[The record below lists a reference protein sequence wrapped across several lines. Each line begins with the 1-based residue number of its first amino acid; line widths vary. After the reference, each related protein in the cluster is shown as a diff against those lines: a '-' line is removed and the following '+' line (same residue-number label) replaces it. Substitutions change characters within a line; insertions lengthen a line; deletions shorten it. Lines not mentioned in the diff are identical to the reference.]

1 MNKRSPASV
10 RGLAQNSGSTHTAL
24 ADVTPLFPPGENQPQ
39 EDEALAML
47 TQELDSI
54 DLEKPRKE
62 CLACGANLSESTKYR
77 RLRVCPTCKY
87 HYTISA
93 RRRIASIAD
102 EGSFKET
109 SKWIQSLDPL
119 EFSPRI
125 SYRVRV
131 LQNQTRTGLSEAAVT
146 GTCSIG
152 GTSVVII
159 VLDSSFLGGSMGVVV
174 GEKVTLALELAAR
187 KKIPCVAMVTSGGAR
202 IQEGVLSLMQ
212 MAKTTLAART
222 LRDKGQAFIVSLSN
236 PSTGQVLGSFASMAD
251 IIFAEPGSHI
261 GFAPLGDLRAIEG
274 KRADTEHTAEAYLE
288 RGHVDAIIERDRLKH
303 ELASILDLLSPE
315 FQLTSSR
322 RVTTENVTIRP
333 REAWEMVNLARRPDR
348 PRARF
353 YIDNVFANFFELHGD
368 RVYTDDESVIIG
380 LARLG
385 GQSVVIVAQQKSTD
399 DIDDLT
405 APRMGDIT
413 PGGFRKARRGV
424 MLAETFKIPVV
435 TIVDSPGPRLGI
447 DMEQRGLASAI
458 ARMIDQ
464 MGRARIPTLS
474 ILIGEGG
481 SEAALAFGLADR
493 VLMLENAI
501 YTPITP
507 ERGAQSEMSDP
518 GKAPDVARALKLTSV
533 DCVDMEIVDAIVPE
547 PEQGAHGSPEEAA
560 RLLKRSLMR
569 ELSNL
574 AGKNTKTLVRRRQK
588 KFRKVGEYGS
598 GFRTA
603 LRRETKAWQVGLA
616 AGVRAFRQ
624 AGELDNG
631 PEFVDDDDILDEID
645 AQDEDEL
652 DAT

>member
-1 MNKRSPASV
+1 VPANVTS
-10 RGLAQNSGSTHTAL
+10 LFPDEQPQDDDAL
-24 ADVTPLFPPGENQPQ
+24 AK
-39 EDEALAML
+39 L
-47 TQELDSI
+47 TEELDSL
-54 DLEKPRKE
+54 DLEKPREE
-62 CLACGANLSESTKYR
+62 CLSCGANISKSSKYR
-77 RLRVCPTCKY
+77 RLRVCPTCGY

-93 RRRIASIAD
+93 RRRIAAIAD

-125 SYRVRV
+125 SYRVRL
-131 LQNQTRTGLSEAAVT
+131 LQDQSRTGLSEAAVT

-152 GTSVVII
+152 GTPVVVI

-187 KKIPCVAMVTSGGAR
+187 KKVPCVAMVTSGGAR

-212 MAKTTLAART
+212 MAKTTLAARA
-222 LRDKGQAFIVSLSN
+222 LRDKRQAFIVSLSN

-261 GFAPLGDLRAIEG
+261 GFAPLGDLREIEG

-288 RGHVDAIIERDRLKH
+288 RGHVDAIIERDKLKH
-303 ELASILDLLSPE
+303 ELASVLDLISPE
-315 FQLTSSR
+315 FRLTSSR
-322 RVTTENVTIRP
+322 RLTPENVAIRP
-333 REAWEMVNLARRPDR
+333 REAWEMVKLARRPDR

-353 YIDNVFANFFELHGD
+353 YIDNVFANFFEFHGD
-368 RVYTDDESVIIG
+368 RVYTDDPSVIIG
-380 LARLG
+380 IARLG
-385 GQSVVIVAQQKSTD
+385 GQSVMIVAQQKALIAD
-399 DIDDLT
+399 DDKT
-405 APRMGDIT
+405 SVARAGDIT

-424 MLAETFKIPVV
+424 ILAETFKIPVV

-458 ARMIDQ
+458 SRMIDQ
-464 MGRARIPTLS
+464 MGRVKTPTLS

-481 SEAALAFGLADR
+481 SEAALSFGLADR

-501 YTPITP
+501 YTPIAP
-507 ERGAQSEMSDP
+507 ERGAQAEMSDP
-518 GKAPDVARALKLTSV
+518 SKASDIARALKLTSL
-533 DCVDMEIVDAIVPE
+533 DCIEMEIVDDIVPE
-547 PEQGAHGSPEEAA
+547 PESGAHGSPNEAA

-569 ELSNL
+569 ELSDL

-588 KFRKVGEYGS
+588 KYRKVGEYGS
-598 GFRTA
+598 RFRTA

-624 AGELDNG
+624 AGESYTG
-631 PEFVDDDDILDEID
+631 PEFVDDEDILDEID
-645 AQDEDEL
+645 AQDEAEL

>member
-1 MNKRSPASV
+1 MV
-10 RGLAQNSGSTHTAL
+10 RDTAGIIRTAL
-24 ADVTPLFPPGENQPQ
+24 PDNVTPLFPDGQPH
-39 EDEALAML
+39 EDEGLAKL
-47 TQELDSI
+47 TEELDSI
-54 DLEKPRKE
+54 NLEQPRKA
-62 CLACGANLSESTKYR
+62 CLSCGSDISASTKYR
-77 RLRVCPTCKY
+77 RLRVCPTCGY

-93 RRRIASIAD
+93 RRRIAAIAD

-125 SYRVRV
+125 SYRVRL
-131 LQNQTRTGLSEAAVT
+131 LQDQTRTGLSEAAVT
-146 GTCSIG
+146 GTCLIG
-152 GTSVVII
+152 GTPVVIV

-187 KKIPCVAMVTSGGAR
+187 KKMPCVAMVTSGGAR

-212 MAKTTLAART
+212 MAKTTLAARA
-222 LRDKGQAFIVSLSN
+222 LKDKGQTFIVSLSN

-261 GFAPLGDLRAIEG
+261 GFSPLGDLREIEG
-274 KRADTEHTAEAYLE
+274 KKLNTEHTAEAHLE
-288 RGHVDAIIERDRLKH
+288 RGHIDAIIERDKLKH
-303 ELASILDLLSPE
+303 ELASVLDLISPE
-315 FQLTSSR
+315 FRLTSSR
-322 RVTTENVTIRP
+322 KLTPDAVSVRP
-333 REAWEMVNLARRPDR
+333 REAWDMVKLARRPDR

-368 RVYTDDESVIIG
+368 RVYTDDPSVIVG

-385 GQSVVIVAQQKSTD
+385 GQSVMIVAQQKSLANDGDESSTM
-399 DIDDLT
+399 
-405 APRMGDIT
+405 RMGEIT

-424 MLAETFKIPVV
+424 ILAETFKIPVV

-447 DMEQRGLASAI
+447 DMEHRGLASAI

-464 MGRARIPTLS
+464 MGRVKTPTLS

-481 SEAALAFGLADR
+481 SEAALGFGLADR

-501 YTPITP
+501 YTPIAP
-507 ERGAQSEMSDP
+507 ELGAQAEMSDP
-518 GKAPDVARALKLTSV
+518 SKASDIARALKLTSV
-533 DCVDMEIVDAIVPE
+533 DCVEMEIVDEIVPE
-547 PEQGAHGSPEEAA
+547 PESGAHGSPDEAA

-569 ELSNL
+569 VLSDV
-574 AGKNTKTLVRRRQK
+574 AGQNTKTLVRRRQK

-598 GFRTA
+598 RFRTA

-616 AGVRAFRQ
+616 AGVRAFRH
-624 AGELDNG
+624 AGESDNG
-631 PEFVDDDDILDEID
+631 PEFVDDGDDMFDDIDS
-645 AQDEDEL
+645 QDDSEL
-652 DAT
+652 DLD

>member
-1 MNKRSPASV
+1 V
-10 RGLAQNSGSTHTAL
+10 
-24 ADVTPLFPPGENQPQ
+24 ADVTPLFPDEQPQ
-39 EDEALAML
+39 DDALAKL
-47 TQELDSI
+47 TDELDSLN
-54 DLEKPRKE
+54 LEQPRQE
-62 CLACGANLSESTKYR
+62 CLSCGANISNSTKYR
-77 RLRVCPTCKY
+77 RWRVCPTCGY

-93 RRRIASIAD
+93 RRRIAAIAD

-125 SYRVRV
+125 SYRVRL
-131 LQNQTRTGLSEAAVT
+131 LQDQTRTGLSEAAVT

-152 GTSVVII
+152 GTPVVIV

-212 MAKTTLAART
+212 MAKTTLAARA

-261 GFAPLGDLRAIEG
+261 GFAPLADLREIDG
-274 KRADTEHTAEAYLE
+274 KRVDTEHTAESYLE
-288 RGHVDAIIERDRLKH
+288 RGHIDAIVERDRLKH
-303 ELASILDLLSPE
+303 ELASILDLISPE
-315 FQLTSSR
+315 FRLTSSR
-322 RVTTENVTIRP
+322 RISPDNITIRP
-333 REAWEMVNLARRPDR
+333 REAWEMVKLARRPDR

-368 RVYTDDESVIIG
+368 RVYTDDPSVIIG

-385 GQSVVIVAQQKSTD
+385 GQSVIIVAQQKSSDEVTGESD
-399 DIDDLT
+399 
-405 APRMGDIT
+405 AFRNGEIT
-413 PGGFRKARRGV
+413 PGGFRKARRGLL
-424 MLAETFKIPVV
+424 LAETFKLPVV

-464 MGRARIPTLS
+464 MGRARIPTIS

-481 SEAALAFGLADR
+481 SEAALSFGLADR

-518 GKAPDVARALKLTSV
+518 SKASDIARALKLTSV
-533 DCVDMEIVDAIVPE
+533 DCVDMEIVDDIVPE
-547 PEQGAHGSPEEAA
+547 PESGAHASPDEAA

-574 AGKNTKTLVRRRQK
+574 VGKNTNTLVRRRQK

-598 GFRTA
+598 RFRTT
-603 LRRETKAWQVGLA
+603 LRRETRAWQAGLA

-624 AGELDNG
+624 SGETDSS
-631 PEFVDDDDILDEID
+631 PEFVDDDDLLNEADNLDEID
-645 AQDEDEL
+645 EPIDR
-652 DAT
+652 

>member
-1 MNKRSPASV
+1 MPDN
-10 RGLAQNSGSTHTAL
+10 
-24 ADVTPLFPPGENQPQ
+24 VTPLFPPEDNQPLDKDAIAKLS
-39 EDEALAML
+39 E
-47 TQELDSI
+47 ELDTL
-54 DLEKPRKE
+54 DLDQPRKA
-62 CLACGANLSESTKYR
+62 CLSCGANISESTKYR
-77 RLRVCPTCKY
+77 RLRVCPTCGY

-93 RRRIASIAD
+93 RRRIAAIAD

-125 SYRVRV
+125 SYRVRL
-131 LQNQTRTGLSEAAVT
+131 LQDQSRTGLSEAAVT

-152 GTSVVII
+152 GTPVVII

-187 KKIPCVAMVTSGGAR
+187 RKLPCVAMVTSGGAR

-212 MAKTTLAART
+212 MAKTTLATRA

-261 GFAPLGDLRAIEG
+261 GFSPLGDLREIEG
-274 KRADTEHTAEAYLE
+274 NLADTEHTAEAYLE

-303 ELASILDLLSPE
+303 ELASVLDLISPE
-315 FQLTSSR
+315 FKLTSSR
-322 RVTTENVTIRP
+322 RLVAEKVALRP
-333 REAWEMVNLARRPDR
+333 REAWEMVKLARRPDR
-348 PRARF
+348 PRASF

-368 RVYTDDESVIIG
+368 RVYTDDNSVIIG

-385 GQSVVIVAQQKSTD
+385 GQSVMIIAQQKSTITTVGD
-399 DIDDLT
+399 DEKA
-405 APRMGDIT
+405 APRSGDIT

-424 MLAETFKIPVV
+424 ILAETFKIPVV
-435 TIVDSPGPRLGI
+435 TIVDSPGPKLGI

-464 MGRARIPTLS
+464 MGRVKTPTLS

-501 YTPITP
+501 YTQIDP

-518 GKAPDVARALKLTSV
+518 TKASDIARALKLTSV
-533 DCVDMEIVDAIVPE
+533 DCVEMEIVDEIVPE
-547 PEQGAHGSPEEAA
+547 PELGAHGSPDEAA
-560 RLLKRSLMR
+560 RLLKRALMR
-569 ELSNL
+569 EMSALT
-574 AGKNTKTLVRRRQK
+574 GKNTKTLVRRRQK
-588 KFRKVGEYGS
+588 KFRKVGEYGNQY
-598 GFRTA
+598 RTA

-624 AGELDNG
+624 SGDTDKS

-645 AQDEDEL
+645 EIDEIAIQSDEEL
-652 DAT
+652 ELT

>member
-1 MNKRSPASV
+1 MIRD
-10 RGLAQNSGSTHTAL
+10 STGTILTTL
-24 ADVTPLFPPGENQPQ
+24 ADVTPLFPDGQPQ
-39 EDEALAML
+39 DDDALAKL
-47 TQELDSI
+47 TEELDSLNL
-54 DLEKPRKE
+54 DQPRKA
-62 CLACGANLSESTKYR
+62 CLSCGADISNSTKYR
-77 RLRVCPTCKY
+77 RLRVCPTCGY

-93 RRRIASIAD
+93 RRRIAAIAD

-125 SYRVRV
+125 SYRVRL
-131 LQNQTRTGLSEAAVT
+131 LQDQTRTGLSEAAVT
-146 GTCSIG
+146 GTCLIG
-152 GTSVVII
+152 GTPVVII

-187 KKIPCVAMVTSGGAR
+187 KKMPCVAMVTSGGAR

-212 MAKTTLAART
+212 MAKTTLAARA

-261 GFAPLGDLRAIEG
+261 GFSPLGDLREIEG
-274 KRADTEHTAEAYLE
+274 KKLNTEHTAEAHQE
-288 RGHVDAIIERDRLKH
+288 RGHIDSIIERDKLKH
-303 ELASILDLLSPE
+303 ELASVLDLISPE
-315 FQLTSSR
+315 FRLTSSR
-322 RVTTENVTIRP
+322 KLTPDAVAIRP
-333 REAWEMVNLARRPDR
+333 REAWEMVKLARRPDR

-368 RVYTDDESVIIG
+368 RVYTDDPSVIVG

-385 GQSVVIVAQQKSTD
+385 GQSVMIVAQQKSLSNDGDESSAT
-399 DIDDLT
+399 
-405 APRMGDIT
+405 RMGEIT

-424 MLAETFKIPVV
+424 ILAETFKIPVV

-464 MGRARIPTLS
+464 MGRVKTPTLS

-501 YTPITP
+501 YTPIAP
-507 ERGAQSEMSDP
+507 ERGAQAEMSDP
-518 GKAPDVARALKLTSV
+518 SKASDIARALKLTSV
-533 DCVDMEIVDAIVPE
+533 DCVEMEIVDEIVPE
-547 PEQGAHGSPEEAA
+547 PESGAHGSPDEAA

-569 ELSNL
+569 VLSDL
-574 AGKNTKTLVRRRQK
+574 AGQNTKTLVRRRQK

-598 GFRTA
+598 RFRTA

-624 AGELDNG
+624 SGESDNG
-631 PEFVDDDDILDEID
+631 PEFVDDSEELFDDIDT
-645 AQDEDEL
+645 QDDI
-652 DAT
+652 

>member
-1 MNKRSPASV
+1 MPDN
-10 RGLAQNSGSTHTAL
+10 
-24 ADVTPLFPPGENQPQ
+24 VTPLFPPEDNQPLDKDAIAKLS
-39 EDEALAML
+39 E
-47 TQELDSI
+47 ELDTL
-54 DLEKPRKE
+54 DLDQPRKA
-62 CLACGANLSESTKYR
+62 CLSCGANISESTKYR
-77 RLRVCPTCKY
+77 RLRVCPTCGY

-93 RRRIASIAD
+93 RRRIAAIAD

-125 SYRVRV
+125 SYRVRL
-131 LQNQTRTGLSEAAVT
+131 LQDQSRTGLSEAAVT

-152 GTSVVII
+152 GTPVVII

-187 KKIPCVAMVTSGGAR
+187 RKLPCVAMVTSGGAR

-212 MAKTTLAART
+212 MAKTTLATRA

-236 PSTGQVLGSFASMAD
+236 PSTGQVMGSFASMAD

-261 GFAPLGDLRAIEG
+261 GFSPLGDLREIEG
-274 KRADTEHTAEAYLE
+274 NLADTEHTAEAYLE

-303 ELASILDLLSPE
+303 ELASVLDLISPE
-315 FQLTSSR
+315 FKLTSSR
-322 RVTTENVTIRP
+322 RLVAEKVALRP
-333 REAWEMVNLARRPDR
+333 REAWEMVKLARRPDR

-368 RVYTDDESVIIG
+368 RVYTDDNSVIIG

-385 GQSVVIVAQQKSTD
+385 GQSVMIIAQQKSTIKTVGD
-399 DIDDLT
+399 DEKA
-405 APRMGDIT
+405 APRSGDIT

-424 MLAETFKIPVV
+424 ILAETFKIPVV
-435 TIVDSPGPRLGI
+435 TIVDSPGPKLGI
-447 DMEQRGLASAI
+447 DMEHRGLASAI

-464 MGRARIPTLS
+464 MGRVKTPTLS

-481 SEAALAFGLADR
+481 SEAALAFGLADH

-501 YTPITP
+501 YTQIDP

-518 GKAPDVARALKLTSV
+518 TKASDIARALKLTSV
-533 DCVDMEIVDAIVPE
+533 DCVEMEIVDEIVPE
-547 PEQGAHGSPEEAA
+547 PELGAHGSPDEAA
-560 RLLKRSLMR
+560 RLLKRALMR
-569 ELSNL
+569 EMSALT
-574 AGKNTKTLVRRRQK
+574 GKNTKTLVRRRQK
-588 KFRKVGEYGS
+588 KFRKVGEYGNRY
-598 GFRTA
+598 RTT
-603 LRRETKAWQVGLA
+603 LRRETKAWQVGLT

-624 AGELDNG
+624 SGDTDKS

-645 AQDEDEL
+645 ELDEIAIQSDDEL
-652 DAT
+652 ELT

>member
-1 MNKRSPASV
+1 LPDN
-10 RGLAQNSGSTHTAL
+10 
-24 ADVTPLFPPGENQPQ
+24 VTPLFPQDDDQPQ
-39 EDEALAML
+39 DDDAIAKL
-47 TQELDSI
+47 TEELDSI
-54 DLEKPRKE
+54 NLEQPRKA
-62 CLACGANLSESTKYR
+62 CLSCGADLSASTKYR
-77 RLRVCPTCKY
+77 RLRVCPTCGY

-93 RRRIASIAD
+93 RRRIAAVAD

-125 SYRVRV
+125 SYRVRL
-131 LQNQTRTGLSEAAVT
+131 LQDQTRTGLSEAAVT

-152 GTSVVII
+152 GTPVVII

-187 KKIPCVAMVTSGGAR
+187 KKMPCVAMVTSGGAR

-212 MAKTTLAART
+212 MAKTTLAARA

-261 GFAPLGDLRAIEG
+261 GFAPLGDLREIEG
-274 KRADTEHTAEAYLE
+274 KRADTEHTAESYLE
-288 RGHVDAIIERDRLKH
+288 RGHVDAIVERDKLKH
-303 ELASILDLLSPE
+303 ELASVLDLISPE
-315 FQLTSSR
+315 FRLTSSR
-322 RVTTENVTIRP
+322 RIAPENVAIRP
-333 REAWEMVNLARRPDR
+333 REAWEMVKLARRPDR

-368 RVYTDDESVIIG
+368 RVYSDDPSVIIG

-385 GQSVVIVAQQKSTD
+385 GQSVMIVAQQKPSATEDNDSST
-399 DIDDLT
+399 
-405 APRMGDIT
+405 PRMGEIT

-424 MLAETFKIPVV
+424 ILAETFKIPVV

-464 MGRARIPTLS
+464 MGRVKTPTLS

-501 YTPITP
+501 YTPIAP
-507 ERGAQSEMSDP
+507 ERGAQAEMSDP
-518 GKAPDVARALKLTSV
+518 GKASDVARALKLTSV
-533 DCVDMEIVDAIVPE
+533 DCVDMEIIDDIVPE
-547 PEQGAHGSPEEAA
+547 PESGAHGSPDETA

-569 ELSNL
+569 ELSEL

-598 GFRTA
+598 RFRTA

-624 AGELDNG
+624 AGESDNG
-631 PEFVDDDDILDEID
+631 PEFVDDGDELLDEID
-645 AQDEDEL
+645 GLNDSL
-652 DAT
+652 DTDPEPTR

>member
-1 MNKRSPASV
+1 MAIRD
-10 RGLAQNSGSTHTAL
+10 STGTIPTAL
-24 ADVTPLFPPGENQPQ
+24 ADVTPLFPDGQPH
-39 EDEALAML
+39 EDEGLAKL
-47 TQELDSI
+47 TEELDSL
-54 DLEKPRKE
+54 DLEQPRKA
-62 CLACGANLSESTKYR
+62 CLSCGSDISSSTKYR
-77 RLRVCPTCKY
+77 RFRVCPTCGY

-93 RRRIASIAD
+93 RRRIAAIAD

-125 SYRVRV
+125 SYRVRL
-131 LQNQTRTGLSEAAVT
+131 LQDQTRTGLSEAAVT
-146 GTCSIG
+146 GTCLIG
-152 GTSVVII
+152 GTPVVIV

-187 KKIPCVAMVTSGGAR
+187 KKMPCVAMVTSGGAR

-212 MAKTTLAART
+212 MAKTTLAARS
-222 LRDKGQAFIVSLSN
+222 LRDKGQAFIVALSN

-261 GFAPLGDLRAIEG
+261 GFSSLGDLREIEG
-274 KRADTEHTAEAYLE
+274 EKLNDEHTAESHLAH
-288 RGHVDAIIERDRLKH
+288 GHIDAIIERDRLKH
-303 ELASILDLLSPE
+303 ELASVLDLIAPE
-315 FQLTSSR
+315 FRLTSSR
-322 RVTTENVTIRP
+322 KLTPDAVVVRP
-333 REAWEMVNLARRPDR
+333 REAWDMVKLARHPDR

-368 RVYTDDESVIIG
+368 RVYTDDPSVIVG

-385 GQSVVIVAQQKSTD
+385 GQNVMIVAQQKSLPND
-399 DIDDLT
+399 DDESS
-405 APRMGDIT
+405 AARMGEIT

-424 MLAETFKIPVV
+424 ILAETFKIPVV

-464 MGRARIPTLS
+464 MGKVKIPTIS

-493 VLMLENAI
+493 ILMLENAI
-501 YTPITP
+501 YTPIAP
-507 ERGAQSEMSDP
+507 ELGAQSEMSDP
-518 GKAPDVARALKLTSV
+518 SKAADIARALKLTSV
-533 DCVDMEIVDAIVPE
+533 DSVEMEIVDEIVPE
-547 PEQGAHGSPEEAA
+547 PQSGAHGSPDEAA

-569 ELSNL
+569 VLSDV
-574 AGKNTKTLVRRRQK
+574 AGQNTKTLVRRRQK

-598 GFRTA
+598 RFRTA
-603 LRRETKAWQVGLA
+603 LRRETKAWQAGLA
-616 AGVRAFRQ
+616 VGVRAFRQ
-624 AGELDNG
+624 ASETDRG
-631 PEFVDDDDILDEID
+631 PEFVDDSEEMFDDSDVQDDSEMKID
-645 AQDEDEL
+645 
-652 DAT
+652 

>member
-1 MNKRSPASV
+1 MPDN
-10 RGLAQNSGSTHTAL
+10 
-24 ADVTPLFPPGENQPQ
+24 VTPLFPPEDNQPLDKDAIAKLS
-39 EDEALAML
+39 E
-47 TQELDSI
+47 ELDTL
-54 DLEKPRKE
+54 DLDQPRKA
-62 CLACGANLSESTKYR
+62 CLSCGANISESTKYR
-77 RLRVCPTCKY
+77 RLRVCPTCGY

-93 RRRIASIAD
+93 RRRIAAIAD

-125 SYRVRV
+125 SYRVRL
-131 LQNQTRTGLSEAAVT
+131 LQDQSRTGLSEAAVT

-152 GTSVVII
+152 GTPVVII

-187 KKIPCVAMVTSGGAR
+187 RKLPCVAMVTSGGAR

-212 MAKTTLAART
+212 MAKTTLATRA

-236 PSTGQVLGSFASMAD
+236 PSTGQVMGSFASMAD

-261 GFAPLGDLRAIEG
+261 GFSPLGDLREIEG
-274 KRADTEHTAEAYLE
+274 NLADTEHTAEAYLE

-303 ELASILDLLSPE
+303 ELASVLDLISPE
-315 FQLTSSR
+315 FKLTSSR
-322 RVTTENVTIRP
+322 RLVAEKVALRP
-333 REAWEMVNLARRPDR
+333 REAWEMVKLARRPDR

-368 RVYTDDESVIIG
+368 RVYTDDNSVIIG

-385 GQSVVIVAQQKSTD
+385 GQSVMIIAQQKSTITTVGD
-399 DIDDLT
+399 DEKA
-405 APRMGDIT
+405 APRSGDIT

-424 MLAETFKIPVV
+424 ILAETFKNPVV
-435 TIVDSPGPRLGI
+435 TIVDSPGPKLGI
-447 DMEQRGLASAI
+447 EMEQRGLASAI

-464 MGRARIPTLS
+464 MGRVKTPTLS

-501 YTPITP
+501 YTQIDP

-518 GKAPDVARALKLTSV
+518 TKASDIARALKLTSV
-533 DCVDMEIVDAIVPE
+533 DCVEMEIVDEIVPE
-547 PEQGAHGSPEEAA
+547 PELGAHGSPDEAA
-560 RLLKRSLMR
+560 RLLKRALMR
-569 ELSNL
+569 EMSALT
-574 AGKNTKTLVRRRQK
+574 GKNTKTLVRRRQK
-588 KFRKVGEYGS
+588 KFRKVGEYGNRY
-598 GFRTA
+598 RTT
-603 LRRETKAWQVGLA
+603 LRRETKAWQVGLT

-624 AGELDNG
+624 SGDTDKS

-645 AQDEDEL
+645 ELDEIAIQSDDEL
-652 DAT
+652 ELT

>member
-1 MNKRSPASV
+1 MAIRD
-10 RGLAQNSGSTHTAL
+10 STGTIPTAL
-24 ADVTPLFPPGENQPQ
+24 ADVTPLFPDGQPH
-39 EDEALAML
+39 EDEGLAKL
-47 TQELDSI
+47 TEELDSL
-54 DLEKPRKE
+54 DLEQPRKA
-62 CLACGANLSESTKYR
+62 CLSCGSDISSSTKYR
-77 RLRVCPTCKY
+77 RFRVCPTCGY

-93 RRRIASIAD
+93 RRRIAAIAD

-125 SYRVRV
+125 SYRVRL
-131 LQNQTRTGLSEAAVT
+131 LQDQTRTGLSEAAVT
-146 GTCSIG
+146 GTCLIG
-152 GTSVVII
+152 GTPVVIV

-187 KKIPCVAMVTSGGAR
+187 KKMPCVAMVTSGGAR

-212 MAKTTLAART
+212 MAKTTLAARS
-222 LRDKGQAFIVSLSN
+222 LRDKGQAFIVALSN

-261 GFAPLGDLRAIEG
+261 GFSSLGDLREIEG
-274 KRADTEHTAEAYLE
+274 EKLNDEHTAESHLAH
-288 RGHVDAIIERDRLKH
+288 GHIDAIIERDRLKH
-303 ELASILDLLSPE
+303 VLASVLDLIAPE
-315 FQLTSSR
+315 FRLTSSR
-322 RVTTENVTIRP
+322 KLTPDAVVVRP
-333 REAWEMVNLARRPDR
+333 REAWDMVKLARHPDR

-368 RVYTDDESVIIG
+368 RVYTDDPSVIVG

-385 GQSVVIVAQQKSTD
+385 GQNVMIVAQQKSLPND
-399 DIDDLT
+399 DDESS
-405 APRMGDIT
+405 AARMGEIT

-424 MLAETFKIPVV
+424 ILAETFKIPVV

-464 MGRARIPTLS
+464 MGKVKIPTIS

-493 VLMLENAI
+493 ILMLENAI
-501 YTPITP
+501 YTPIAP
-507 ERGAQSEMSDP
+507 ELGAQSEMSDP
-518 GKAPDVARALKLTSV
+518 SKAADIARALKLTSV
-533 DCVDMEIVDAIVPE
+533 DSVEMEIVDEIVPE
-547 PEQGAHGSPEEAA
+547 PQSGAHGSPDEAA

-569 ELSNL
+569 VLSDV
-574 AGKNTKTLVRRRQK
+574 AGQNTKTLVRRRQK

-598 GFRTA
+598 RFRTA
-603 LRRETKAWQVGLA
+603 LRRETKAWQAGLA
-616 AGVRAFRQ
+616 VGVRTFRQ
-624 AGELDNG
+624 ASETDRG
-631 PEFVDDDDILDEID
+631 PEFVDDSEEMFDDSDVQDDSEMEID
-645 AQDEDEL
+645 
-652 DAT
+652 

>member
-1 MNKRSPASV
+1 MAIRD
-10 RGLAQNSGSTHTAL
+10 STGTIPTAL
-24 ADVTPLFPPGENQPQ
+24 ADVTPLFPDGQPH
-39 EDEALAML
+39 EDEGLAKL
-47 TQELDSI
+47 TEELDSL
-54 DLEKPRKE
+54 DLEQPRKA
-62 CLACGANLSESTKYR
+62 CLSCGSDISSSTKYR
-77 RLRVCPTCKY
+77 RFRVCPTCGY

-93 RRRIASIAD
+93 RRRIAAIAD

-125 SYRVRV
+125 SYRVRL
-131 LQNQTRTGLSEAAVT
+131 LQDQTRTGLSEAAVT
-146 GTCSIG
+146 GTCLIG
-152 GTSVVII
+152 GTPVVIV

-187 KKIPCVAMVTSGGAR
+187 KKMPCVAMVTSGGAR

-212 MAKTTLAART
+212 MAKTTLAARS
-222 LRDKGQAFIVSLSN
+222 LRDKGQAFIVALSN

-261 GFAPLGDLRAIEG
+261 GFSSLGDLREIEG
-274 KRADTEHTAEAYLE
+274 EKLNDEHTAESHLAH
-288 RGHVDAIIERDRLKH
+288 GHIDAIIERDRLKH
-303 ELASILDLLSPE
+303 VLASVLDLIAPE
-315 FQLTSSR
+315 FRLTSSR
-322 RVTTENVTIRP
+322 KLTPDAVVVRP
-333 REAWEMVNLARRPDR
+333 REAWDMVKLARHPDR

-368 RVYTDDESVIIG
+368 RVYTDDPSVIVG

-385 GQSVVIVAQQKSTD
+385 GQNVMIVAQQKSLPND
-399 DIDDLT
+399 DDESS
-405 APRMGDIT
+405 AARMGEIT

-424 MLAETFKIPVV
+424 ILAETFKIPVV

-464 MGRARIPTLS
+464 MGKVKIPTIS

-493 VLMLENAI
+493 ILMLENAI
-501 YTPITP
+501 YTPIAP
-507 ERGAQSEMSDP
+507 ELGAQSEMSDP
-518 GKAPDVARALKLTSV
+518 SKAADIARALKLTSV
-533 DCVDMEIVDAIVPE
+533 DSVEMEIVDEIVPE
-547 PEQGAHGSPEEAA
+547 PQSGAHGSPDEAA

-569 ELSNL
+569 VLSDV
-574 AGKNTKTLVRRRQK
+574 AGQNTKTLVRRRQK

-598 GFRTA
+598 RFRTA
-603 LRRETKAWQVGLA
+603 LRRETKAWQAGLA
-616 AGVRAFRQ
+616 VGVRAFRQ
-624 AGELDNG
+624 ASETDRG
-631 PEFVDDDDILDEID
+631 PEFVDDSEEMFDDSDVQDDSEMEID
-645 AQDEDEL
+645 
-652 DAT
+652 

>member
-1 MNKRSPASV
+1 MPEDQRKAEQVEEVAS
-10 RGLAQNSGSTHTAL
+10 L
-24 ADVTPLFPPGENQPQ
+24 
-39 EDEALAML
+39 
-47 TQELDSI
+47 
-54 DLEKPRKE
+54 DLEKPVQN
-62 CLACGANLSESTKYR
+62 CLSCGADVSDSTKFR
-77 RLRVCPTCKY
+77 RLRVCPTCGF

-93 RRRIASIAD
+93 RRRIAAIAD

-125 SYRVRV
+125 SYRVRL
-131 LQNQTRTGLSEAAVT
+131 LQDQTRTGLSEAAVT
-146 GTCSIG
+146 GTCMIG
-152 GTSVVII
+152 GTPVVII

-187 KKIPCVAMVTSGGAR
+187 KKMPCVAMVTSGGAR

-212 MAKTTLAART
+212 MAKTTLAARA

-261 GFAPLGDLRAIEG
+261 GFAPLGDLRKLEG

-288 RGHVDAIIERDRLKH
+288 RGHVDAIIERDHLKH
-303 ELASILDLLSPE
+303 ELASVLDLISPE
-315 FQLTSSR
+315 FRLTSSR
-322 RVTTENVTIRP
+322 GINSENVTIRP
-333 REAWEMVNLARRPDR
+333 REAWEMVKLARRPDR

-368 RVYTDDESVIIG
+368 RVYSDDPSVIIG

-385 GQSVVIVAQQKSTD
+385 GQSVMIVAQQKSASE
-399 DIDDLT
+399 IVVG
-405 APRMGDIT
+405 PNGMRGGEIT

-424 MLAETFKIPVV
+424 ILAETFKVPLV

-447 DMEQRGLASAI
+447 DMEQRGLAGAI
-458 ARMIDQ
+458 SRMIDQ
-464 MGRARIPTLS
+464 MGRVKIPTLS

-481 SEAALAFGLADR
+481 SEAALAFGLSDR

-501 YTPITP
+501 YTPISP
-507 ERGAQSEMSDP
+507 ELGAQAEMSDR
-518 GKAPDVARALKLTSV
+518 GKASEIARALKLTSV
-533 DCVDMEIVDAIVPE
+533 DCIEMEIVDDIVPE
-547 PEQGAHGSPEEAA
+547 PEQGAHGSPDEAA
-560 RLLKRSLMR
+560 RLLKRALMR

-574 AGKNTKTLVRRRQK
+574 AGQNTKTLVRRRQK
-588 KFRKVGEYGS
+588 KFRKVGEYGNR
-598 GFRTA
+598 FRAA

-624 AGELDNG
+624 AGDTDSS
-631 PEFVDDDDILDEID
+631 PQFVDDDELLDDIDEFDEPVD
-645 AQDEDEL
+645 ADL

>member
-1 MNKRSPASV
+1 M
-10 RGLAQNSGSTHTAL
+10 
-24 ADVTPLFPPGENQPQ
+24 ADVTPLFPDGQPH
-39 EDEALAML
+39 EDEGLAKL
-47 TQELDSI
+47 TEELDSL
-54 DLEKPRKE
+54 DLEQPRKA
-62 CLACGANLSESTKYR
+62 CLSCGSDISSSTKYR
-77 RLRVCPTCKY
+77 RFRVCPTCGY

-93 RRRIASIAD
+93 RRRIAAIAD

-125 SYRVRV
+125 SYRVRL
-131 LQNQTRTGLSEAAVT
+131 LQDQTRTGLSEAAVT
-146 GTCSIG
+146 GTCLIG
-152 GTSVVII
+152 GTPVVIV

-187 KKIPCVAMVTSGGAR
+187 KKMPCVAMVTSGGAR

-212 MAKTTLAART
+212 MAKTTLAARS
-222 LRDKGQAFIVSLSN
+222 LRDKGQAFIVALSN

-261 GFAPLGDLRAIEG
+261 GFSSLGDLREIEG
-274 KRADTEHTAEAYLE
+274 EKLNDEHTAESHLAH
-288 RGHVDAIIERDRLKH
+288 GHIDAIIERDRLKH
-303 ELASILDLLSPE
+303 VLASVLDLIAPE
-315 FQLTSSR
+315 FRLTSSR
-322 RVTTENVTIRP
+322 KLTPDAVVVRP
-333 REAWEMVNLARRPDR
+333 REAWDMVKLARHPDR

-368 RVYTDDESVIIG
+368 RVYTDDPSVIVG

-385 GQSVVIVAQQKSTD
+385 GQNVMIVAQQKSLPND
-399 DIDDLT
+399 DDESS
-405 APRMGDIT
+405 AARMGEIT

-424 MLAETFKIPVV
+424 ILAETFKIPVV

-464 MGRARIPTLS
+464 MGKVKIPTIS

-493 VLMLENAI
+493 ILMLENAI
-501 YTPITP
+501 YTPIAP
-507 ERGAQSEMSDP
+507 ELGAQSEMSDP
-518 GKAPDVARALKLTSV
+518 SKAADIARALKLTSV
-533 DCVDMEIVDAIVPE
+533 DSVEMEIVDEIVPE
-547 PEQGAHGSPEEAA
+547 PQSGAHGSPDEAA

-569 ELSNL
+569 VLSDV
-574 AGKNTKTLVRRRQK
+574 AGQNTKTLVRRRQK

-598 GFRTA
+598 RFRTA
-603 LRRETKAWQVGLA
+603 LRRETKAWQAGLA
-616 AGVRAFRQ
+616 VGVRAFRQ
-624 AGELDNG
+624 ASETDRG
-631 PEFVDDDDILDEID
+631 PEFVDDSEEMFDDSDVQDDSEMKID
-645 AQDEDEL
+645 
-652 DAT
+652 

>member
-1 MNKRSPASV
+1 MAIRDSKGTIP
-10 RGLAQNSGSTHTAL
+10 TAL
-24 ADVTPLFPPGENQPQ
+24 ADVTPLFPDGQPH
-39 EDEALAML
+39 EDEGLAKL
-47 TQELDSI
+47 TEELDSL
-54 DLEKPRKE
+54 DLEQPRKA
-62 CLACGANLSESTKYR
+62 CLSCGSDISSSTKYR
-77 RLRVCPTCKY
+77 RFRVCPTCGY

-93 RRRIASIAD
+93 RRRIAAIAD

-125 SYRVRV
+125 SYRVRL
-131 LQNQTRTGLSEAAVT
+131 LQDQTRTGLSEAAVT
-146 GTCSIG
+146 GTCLIG
-152 GTSVVII
+152 GTPVVIV

-187 KKIPCVAMVTSGGAR
+187 KKMPCVAMVTSGGAR

-212 MAKTTLAART
+212 MAKTTLAARS
-222 LRDKGQAFIVSLSN
+222 LRDKGQAFIVALSN

-261 GFAPLGDLRAIEG
+261 GFSSLGDLREIEG
-274 KRADTEHTAEAYLE
+274 EKLNDEHTAESHLAH
-288 RGHVDAIIERDRLKH
+288 GHIDAIIERDRLKH
-303 ELASILDLLSPE
+303 ELASVLDLIAPE
-315 FQLTSSR
+315 FRLTSSR
-322 RVTTENVTIRP
+322 KLTPDAVVVRP
-333 REAWEMVNLARRPDR
+333 REAWDMVKLARHPDR

-368 RVYTDDESVIIG
+368 RVYTDDPSVIVG

-385 GQSVVIVAQQKSTD
+385 GQNVMIVAQQKSLPND
-399 DIDDLT
+399 DDESS
-405 APRMGDIT
+405 AARMGEIT

-424 MLAETFKIPVV
+424 ILAETFKIPVV

-464 MGRARIPTLS
+464 MGKVKIPTIS

-493 VLMLENAI
+493 ILMLENAI
-501 YTPITP
+501 YTPIAP
-507 ERGAQSEMSDP
+507 ELGAQSEMSDP
-518 GKAPDVARALKLTSV
+518 SKAADIARALKLTSV
-533 DCVDMEIVDAIVPE
+533 DSVEMEIVDEIVPE
-547 PEQGAHGSPEEAA
+547 PQSGAHGSPDEAA

-569 ELSNL
+569 VLSDV
-574 AGKNTKTLVRRRQK
+574 AGQNTKTLVRRRQK

-598 GFRTA
+598 RFRTA
-603 LRRETKAWQVGLA
+603 LRRETKAWQAGLA
-616 AGVRAFRQ
+616 VGVRAFRQ
-624 AGELDNG
+624 ASETDRG
-631 PEFVDDDDILDEID
+631 PEFVDDSEEMFDDSDVQDDSEMKID
-645 AQDEDEL
+645 
-652 DAT
+652 

>member
-1 MNKRSPASV
+1 MAN
-10 RGLAQNSGSTHTAL
+10 
-24 ADVTPLFPPGENQPQ
+24 VTPLFPENELPEDQPNAGQ
-39 EDEALAML
+39 VEEDASL
-47 TQELDSI
+47 
-54 DLEKPRKE
+54 DLEKPVQN
-62 CLACGANLSESTKYR
+62 CLSCDAHVSDSTKFR
-77 RLRVCPTCKY
+77 RLRVCPICGY

-93 RRRIASIAD
+93 RRRIAAIAD

-125 SYRVRV
+125 SYRVRL
-131 LQNQTRTGLSEAAVT
+131 LQDQTRTGLSEAADT
-146 GTCSIG
+146 GTCMIG
-152 GTSVVII
+152 RTPVVII

-187 KKIPCVAMVTSGGAR
+187 KKMPCVAMVTSGGAR

-212 MAKTTLAART
+212 MAKTTLAARA

-261 GFAPLGDLRAIEG
+261 GFAPLGDLRKLEG
-274 KRADTEHTAEAYLE
+274 KRADTEHTAETYLE
-288 RGHVDAIIERDRLKH
+288 RGHVDAIVERDRLKH
-303 ELASILDLLSPE
+303 ELASVLDLISPE
-315 FQLTSSR
+315 FRLTSSR
-322 RVTTENVTIRP
+322 SINSENVAIRP
-333 REAWEMVNLARRPDR
+333 REAWEMVKLARRPDR

-353 YIDNVFANFFELHGD
+353 YIENVFANFFELHGD
-368 RVYTDDESVIIG
+368 RVYTDDPSVIIG

-385 GQSVVIVAQQKSTD
+385 GQSVMIVAQQKSASG
-399 DIDDLT
+399 IVIEPNGIR
-405 APRMGDIT
+405 AGEIT

-424 MLAETFKIPVV
+424 ILAETFKIPLV

-458 ARMIDQ
+458 SRMIDQ
-464 MGRARIPTLS
+464 MGRVKIPTLS

-501 YTPITP
+501 YTPIAP
-507 ERGAQSEMSDP
+507 ELGAQSEMSDR
-518 GKAPDVARALKLTSV
+518 GKASEIARALKLTSV
-533 DCVDMEIVDAIVPE
+533 DCIEMEIVDDIIPE

-560 RLLKRSLMR
+560 RLLKRALMR

-574 AGKNTKTLVRRRQK
+574 AGQNTKTLVRRRQK
-588 KFRKVGEYGS
+588 KFRKVGEYGNR
-598 GFRTA
+598 FRTA

-624 AGELDNG
+624 AGDADSG
-631 PEFVDDDDILDEID
+631 PQFVDDDEILEDLDES
-645 AQDEDEL
+645 DEPVDSKL

>member
-1 MNKRSPASV
+1 MAIRD
-10 RGLAQNSGSTHTAL
+10 STGTIPTAL
-24 ADVTPLFPPGENQPQ
+24 ADVTPLFPDGQPH
-39 EDEALAML
+39 EDEGLAKL
-47 TQELDSI
+47 TEELDSL
-54 DLEKPRKE
+54 DLEQPRKA
-62 CLACGANLSESTKYR
+62 CLSCGSDISSSTKYR
-77 RLRVCPTCKY
+77 RFRVCPTCGY

-93 RRRIASIAD
+93 RRRIAAIAD

-125 SYRVRV
+125 SYRVRL
-131 LQNQTRTGLSEAAVT
+131 LQDQTRTGLSEAAVT
-146 GTCSIG
+146 GTCLIG
-152 GTSVVII
+152 GTPVVIV

-187 KKIPCVAMVTSGGAR
+187 KKMPCVAMVTSGGAR

-212 MAKTTLAART
+212 MAKTTLAARS
-222 LRDKGQAFIVSLSN
+222 LRDKGQAFIVALSN

-261 GFAPLGDLRAIEG
+261 GFSSLGDLREIEG
-274 KRADTEHTAEAYLE
+274 EKLNDEHTAESHLAH
-288 RGHVDAIIERDRLKH
+288 GHIDAIIERDRLKH
-303 ELASILDLLSPE
+303 ELASVLDLIAPE
-315 FQLTSSR
+315 FRLTSSR
-322 RVTTENVTIRP
+322 KLTPDAVVVRP
-333 REAWEMVNLARRPDR
+333 REAWDMVKLARHPDR

-368 RVYTDDESVIIG
+368 RVYTDDPSVIVG

-385 GQSVVIVAQQKSTD
+385 GQNVMIVAQQKSLPND
-399 DIDDLT
+399 DDESS
-405 APRMGDIT
+405 AARMGEIT

-424 MLAETFKIPVV
+424 ILAETFKIPVV

-464 MGRARIPTLS
+464 MGKVKIPTIS

-493 VLMLENAI
+493 ILMLENAI
-501 YTPITP
+501 YTPIAP
-507 ERGAQSEMSDP
+507 ELGAQSEMSDP
-518 GKAPDVARALKLTSV
+518 SKAADIARALKLTSV
-533 DCVDMEIVDAIVPE
+533 DSVEMEIVDEIVPE
-547 PEQGAHGSPEEAA
+547 PQSGAHGSPDEAA

-569 ELSNL
+569 VLSDV
-574 AGKNTKTLVRRRQK
+574 AGQNTKTLVRRRQK

-598 GFRTA
+598 RFRTA
-603 LRRETKAWQVGLA
+603 LRRETKAWQAGLA
-616 AGVRAFRQ
+616 VGVRAFRQ
-624 AGELDNG
+624 ASETDRG
-631 PEFVDDDDILDEID
+631 PEFVDDSEEMFDDSDVQDDSEMEID
-645 AQDEDEL
+645 
-652 DAT
+652 

>member
-1 MNKRSPASV
+1 MAN
-10 RGLAQNSGSTHTAL
+10 
-24 ADVTPLFPPGENQPQ
+24 VTPLFPENELPEDQPNAGQ
-39 EDEALAML
+39 VEEDASL
-47 TQELDSI
+47 
-54 DLEKPRKE
+54 DLEKPVQN
-62 CLACGANLSESTKYR
+62 CLSCDADVSDSTKFR
-77 RLRVCPTCKY
+77 RLRVCPICGY

-93 RRRIASIAD
+93 RRRIAAIAD

-125 SYRVRV
+125 SYRVRL
-131 LQNQTRTGLSEAAVT
+131 LQDQTRTGLSEAAVT
-146 GTCSIG
+146 GTCMIG
-152 GTSVVII
+152 RTPVVII

-187 KKIPCVAMVTSGGAR
+187 KKMPCVAMVTSGGAR

-212 MAKTTLAART
+212 MAKTTLAARA

-261 GFAPLGDLRAIEG
+261 GFAPLGDLRKLEG
-274 KRADTEHTAEAYLE
+274 KRADTEHTAETYLE
-288 RGHVDAIIERDRLKH
+288 RGHVDAIVERDRLKH
-303 ELASILDLLSPE
+303 ELASVLDLISPE
-315 FQLTSSR
+315 FRLTSSR
-322 RVTTENVTIRP
+322 SINSENVAIRP
-333 REAWEMVNLARRPDR
+333 REAWEMVKLARRPDR

-353 YIDNVFANFFELHGD
+353 YIENVFANFFELHGD
-368 RVYTDDESVIIG
+368 RVYTDDPSVIIG

-385 GQSVVIVAQQKSTD
+385 GQSVMIVAQQKSASG
-399 DIDDLT
+399 IVIEPNGIR
-405 APRMGDIT
+405 AGEIT

-424 MLAETFKIPVV
+424 ILAETFKIPLV

-458 ARMIDQ
+458 SRMIDQ
-464 MGRARIPTLS
+464 MGRVKIPTLS

-501 YTPITP
+501 YTPIAP
-507 ERGAQSEMSDP
+507 ELGAQSEMSDR
-518 GKAPDVARALKLTSV
+518 GKASEIARALKLTSV
-533 DCVDMEIVDAIVPE
+533 DCIEMEIVDDIIPE

-560 RLLKRSLMR
+560 RLLKRALMR

-574 AGKNTKTLVRRRQK
+574 AGQNTKTLVRRRQK
-588 KFRKVGEYGS
+588 KFRKVGEYGNR
-598 GFRTA
+598 FRTA

-624 AGELDNG
+624 AGDADRG
-631 PEFVDDDDILDEID
+631 PQFVDDDEILEDLDES
-645 AQDEDEL
+645 DEPVDSKL

>member
-1 MNKRSPASV
+1 MPDN
-10 RGLAQNSGSTHTAL
+10 
-24 ADVTPLFPPGENQPQ
+24 VTPLFPDGQPH
-39 EDEALAML
+39 EDEGLAKL
-47 TQELDSI
+47 TEELDSI
-54 DLEKPRKE
+54 NLEQPRKA
-62 CLACGANLSESTKYR
+62 CLSCGSDISASTKYR
-77 RLRVCPTCKY
+77 RLRVCPTCGY

-93 RRRIASIAD
+93 RRRIAAIAD

-125 SYRVRV
+125 SYRVRL
-131 LQNQTRTGLSEAAVT
+131 LQDQTRTGLSEAAVT
-146 GTCSIG
+146 GTCLIG
-152 GTSVVII
+152 GTPVVIV

-187 KKIPCVAMVTSGGAR
+187 KKMPCVAMVTSGGAR

-212 MAKTTLAART
+212 MAKTTLAARA
-222 LRDKGQAFIVSLSN
+222 LKDKGQTFIVSLSN

-261 GFAPLGDLRAIEG
+261 GFSPLGDLREIEG
-274 KRADTEHTAEAYLE
+274 KKLNTEHTAEAHLE
-288 RGHVDAIIERDRLKH
+288 RGHIDAIIERDKLKH
-303 ELASILDLLSPE
+303 ELASVLDLISPE
-315 FQLTSSR
+315 FRLTSSR
-322 RVTTENVTIRP
+322 KLTPDAVSVRP
-333 REAWEMVNLARRPDR
+333 REAWDMVKLARRPDR

-368 RVYTDDESVIIG
+368 RVYTDDPSVIVG

-385 GQSVVIVAQQKSTD
+385 GQSVMIVAQQKSLANDGDESSTM
-399 DIDDLT
+399 
-405 APRMGDIT
+405 RMGEIT

-424 MLAETFKIPVV
+424 ILAETFKIPVV

-447 DMEQRGLASAI
+447 DMEHRGLASAI

-464 MGRARIPTLS
+464 MGRVKTPTLS

-501 YTPITP
+501 YTPIAP
-507 ERGAQSEMSDP
+507 ELGAQAEMSDP
-518 GKAPDVARALKLTSV
+518 SKASDIARALKLTSV
-533 DCVDMEIVDAIVPE
+533 DCVEMEIVDEIVPE
-547 PEQGAHGSPEEAA
+547 PESGAHGSPDEAA

-569 ELSNL
+569 VLSDV
-574 AGKNTKTLVRRRQK
+574 AGQNTKTLVRRRQK

-598 GFRTA
+598 RFRTA

-616 AGVRAFRQ
+616 AGVRAFRH
-624 AGELDNG
+624 AGESDNG
-631 PEFVDDDDILDEID
+631 PEFVDDGDDMFDDIDS
-645 AQDEDEL
+645 QDDSEL
-652 DAT
+652 DLD

>member
-1 MNKRSPASV
+1 MAIRD
-10 RGLAQNSGSTHTAL
+10 STGTIPTAL
-24 ADVTPLFPPGENQPQ
+24 ADVTPLFPDGQPH
-39 EDEALAML
+39 EDEGLAKL
-47 TQELDSI
+47 TEELDSL
-54 DLEKPRKE
+54 DLEQPRKA
-62 CLACGANLSESTKYR
+62 CLSCGSDISSSTKYR
-77 RLRVCPTCKY
+77 RFRVCPTCGY

-93 RRRIASIAD
+93 RRRIAAIAD

-125 SYRVRV
+125 SYRVRL
-131 LQNQTRTGLSEAAVT
+131 LQDQTRTGLSEAAVT
-146 GTCSIG
+146 GTCLIG
-152 GTSVVII
+152 GTPVVIV

-187 KKIPCVAMVTSGGAR
+187 KKMPCVAMVTSGGAR

-212 MAKTTLAART
+212 MAKTTLAARS
-222 LRDKGQAFIVSLSN
+222 LRDKGQAFIVALSN

-261 GFAPLGDLRAIEG
+261 GFSSLGDLREIEG
-274 KRADTEHTAEAYLE
+274 EKLNDEHTAESHLAH
-288 RGHVDAIIERDRLKH
+288 GHIDAIIERDRLKH
-303 ELASILDLLSPE
+303 VLASVLDLIAPE
-315 FQLTSSR
+315 FRLTSSR
-322 RVTTENVTIRP
+322 KLTPDAVVVRP
-333 REAWEMVNLARRPDR
+333 REAWDMVKLARHPDR

-368 RVYTDDESVIIG
+368 RVYTDDPSVIVG

-385 GQSVVIVAQQKSTD
+385 GQNVMIVAQQKSLPND
-399 DIDDLT
+399 DDESS
-405 APRMGDIT
+405 AARMGEIT

-424 MLAETFKIPVV
+424 ILAETFKIPVV

-464 MGRARIPTLS
+464 MGKVKIPTIS

-493 VLMLENAI
+493 ILMLENAI
-501 YTPITP
+501 YTPIAP
-507 ERGAQSEMSDP
+507 ELGAQSEMSDP
-518 GKAPDVARALKLTSV
+518 SKAADIARALKLTSV
-533 DCVDMEIVDAIVPE
+533 DSVEMEIVDEIVPE
-547 PEQGAHGSPEEAA
+547 PQSGAHGSPDEAA

-569 ELSNL
+569 VLSDV
-574 AGKNTKTLVRRRQK
+574 AGQNTKTLVRRRQK

-598 GFRTA
+598 RFRTA
-603 LRRETKAWQVGLA
+603 LRRETKAWQAGLA
-616 AGVRAFRQ
+616 VGVRAFRQ
-624 AGELDNG
+624 ASETDRG
-631 PEFVDDDDILDEID
+631 PEFVDDSEEMFDDSDVQDDSEMKID
-645 AQDEDEL
+645 
-652 DAT
+652 